1 MPPNASPAAAPRT
14 ACPVC
19 HGRSLRP
26 KPRYRQAFLAT
37 CLDCGHVTAA
47 VIPSQAQLEAHYA
60 EYDRYHSLSG
70 ITFARYSEILDSL
83 EQFRRVNR
91 LLDFG
96 CGAGHFLLAAR
107 ERGWEVCGV
116 EADERARRVCAERGL
131 DVRPD
136 LGTCDSG
143 QNDVATAFEV
153 VEHLI
158 DPAEVCQQ
166 IRQVLRPGGC
176 LYLTTPNFGALSR
189 RLLGPKWRV
198 VQFPGHLQYFK
209 RASLVRLA
217 NGTGF
222 AVARIWSSGMSPGD
236 MLDAVAGSTP
246 LRQRGQDLNEAVREA
261 GERRGLHVAKRM
273 VNWGL
278 RATDLGDTLKVW
290 LIAI

>member
-1 MPPNASPAAAPRT
+1 MPPPASSVAAQRT
-14 ACPVC
+14 TCPVC
-19 HGRSLRP
+19 QGRSLRP
-26 KPRYRQAFLAT
+26 KRRYRQAFLAT
-37 CLDCGHVTAA
+37 CLDCDHVTATA
-47 VIPSQAQLEAHYA
+47 IPSEVELEAHYG
-60 EYDRYHSLSG
+60 EYDRYHALSG
-70 ITFARYSEILDSL
+70 VTFSRYSEILNSF
-83 EQFRRVNR
+83 ERFRRGNR

-107 ERGWEVCGV
+107 ERGWEVWGV
-116 EADERARRVCAERGL
+116 ESDERARKVCAERGL
-131 DVRPD
+131 DVRPN

-143 QNDVATAFEV
+143 ENDIATAFEV

-158 DPAEVCQQ
+158 DPVEVCQQ
-166 IRQVLRPGGC
+166 IRQVLRPGAC

-217 NGTGF
+217 NRTGF

-236 MLDAVAGSTP
+236 ILDSVAGSTP
-246 LRQRGQDLNEAVREA
+246 LRQRGQDLNEAVRQA
-261 GERRGLHVAKRM
+261 GERRSLHAAKRM

-278 RATDLGDTLKVW
+278 RATDLGDTLKVC